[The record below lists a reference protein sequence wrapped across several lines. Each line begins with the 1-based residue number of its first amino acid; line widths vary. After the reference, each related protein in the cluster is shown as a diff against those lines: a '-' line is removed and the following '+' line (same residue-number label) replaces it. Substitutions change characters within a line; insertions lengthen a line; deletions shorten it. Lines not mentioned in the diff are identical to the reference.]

1 MRRSP
6 ACSQAQLVRPA
17 LTASLAFW
25 LFLLLAATEQCRA
38 AGEASTRSGAAGLP
52 LQHRVADK
60 RAGGGRAPLYG
71 FGLGKRSPLLVLGG
85 AGEEADP
92 SALDVEDEED
102 DAMAAER
109 TSRYFQEK
117 RGPRD
122 SMRYGFGL
130 GKRWGLGGEYASLG
144 AEKYDRPRIS
154 YAMNKRGKKDN
165 FDDFMKRR
173 YNFGLGRR
181 SIDGDADAGER
192 WKRSLN

>member
-6 ACSQAQLVRPA
+6 ACSQPQLVRPA

-38 AGEASTRSGAAGLP
+38 AGEASTRTGLGGLP
-52 LQHRVADK
+52 LQHRVGDK
-60 RAGGGRAPLYG
+60 RAGGGPAPLYG
-71 FGLGKRSPLLVLGG
+71 FGLGKRAPLLLLRG
-85 AGEEADP
+85 AGEEAVADP
-92 SALDVEDEED
+92 SALDIEDEED

-109 TSRYFQEK
+109 TSRYLQEK

-130 GKRWGLGGEYASLG
+130 GKRWVEERAGMYGPFGPMANG
-144 AEKYDRPRIS
+144 M
-154 YAMNKRGKKDN
+154 MNQRNKKDK
-165 FDDFMKRR
+165 FDEFMKRR
-173 YNFGLGRR
+173 YNFGLGKR
-181 SIDGDADAGER
+181 SIDSDADAGER

>member
-38 AGEASTRSGAAGLP
+38 AGEASTRTGAGGLP
-52 LQHRVADK
+52 LQHRETDK

-71 FGLGKRSPLLVLGG
+71 FGLGKRAPLLVLGG

-102 DAMAAER
+102 DAMTAER

-130 GKRWGLGGEYASLG
+130 GKRWGHGGEYVPFG

-154 YAMNKRGKKDN
+154 YATNKRGKKDN

-173 YNFGLGRR
+173 YNFGLGKR

>member
-6 ACSQAQLVRPA
+6 ACSQPQLVRPA

-25 LFLLLAATEQCRA
+25 LLLLLAATEQCRA
-38 AGEASTRSGAAGLP
+38 AGEASARTRPSGLP
-52 LQHRVADK
+52 LQHRVGDK
-60 RAGGGRAPLYG
+60 RAGGGPAPLYG
-71 FGLGKRSPLLVLGG
+71 FGLGKRSPLLVLGSAG
-85 AGEEADP
+85 AGEEAVGDP
-92 SALDVEDEED
+92 SALDVEDEEE
-102 DAMAAER
+102 DALAAER

-130 GKRWGLGGEYASLG
+130 GKRWGHGGEYVPFFGERSG
-144 AEKYDRPRIS
+144 ER
-154 YAMNKRGKKDN
+154 KRGKKDN

-173 YNFGLGRR
+173 YNFGLGKR